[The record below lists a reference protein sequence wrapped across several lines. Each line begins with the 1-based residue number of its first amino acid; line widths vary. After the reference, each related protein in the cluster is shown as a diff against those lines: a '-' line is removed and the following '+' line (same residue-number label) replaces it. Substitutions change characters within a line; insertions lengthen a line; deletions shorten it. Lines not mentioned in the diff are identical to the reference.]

1 MAPVLSEEFLEIH
14 LKRVRDMIRTYIQ
27 MQHTNNVLTTQLNH
41 LASLAKWLS
50 VRLRTRWLWVRVQ
63 LQSLKSCMF
72 STHHIQ
78 NNYTFAHSQQLKP
91 NREPSVS
98 GGKSLTTKLPTLNIY
113 YAGLDWQNNFQNRM
127 LYITATHFFHGSKS
141 NNILKYNRQHI
152 RRFRKFHF
160 FRKSLA
166 FT

>member
-50 VRLRTRWLWVRVQ
+50 VRLRTKWLWVRVQ

-72 STHHIQ
+72 STHHVQ
-78 NNYTFAHSQQLKP
+78 NNYTFAHS
-91 NREPSVS
+91 
-98 GGKSLTTKLPTLNIY
+98 
-113 YAGLDWQNNFQNRM
+113 
-127 LYITATHFFHGSKS
+127 
-141 NNILKYNRQHI
+141 
-152 RRFRKFHF
+152 
-160 FRKSLA
+160 
-166 FT
+166 